1 MNQKQGPYK
10 HYERPTEPRNFG
22 EQSSSKGWIA
32 IITILIIIIIALV
45 PIVHR
50 LASDQQ
56 SDNQVTQLQT
66 TKKSKKVPKH
76 KVKKNKKAKKA
87 KKNKLNKA
95 QSNLNNTSSMKKQY
109 IVKSGDTL
117 SSIASKHGMSVEDLA
132 KLNNLNSMARVDAGQ
147 TLKLK

>member
-10 HYERPTEPRNFG
+10 HYERPTEPRSSG

-50 LASDQQ
+50 LAADQQ
-56 SDNQVTQLQT
+56 PNNQVTQLQT
-66 TKKSKKVPKH
+66 TKKAKKVPKH
-76 KVKKNKKAKKA
+76 KVKKNKKAKK
-87 KKNKLNKA
+87 NKLNKT
-95 QSNLNNTSSMKKQY
+95 QSSLNNTSSMKKQY

>member
-10 HYERPTEPRNFG
+10 HYERPTEPRSSG

-50 LASDQQ
+50 LAADQQ
-56 SDNQVTQLQT
+56 PNNQVTQLQT
-66 TKKSKKVPKH
+66 TKKAKKVPKH
-76 KVKKNKKAKKA
+76 KVKKNKKAKK
-87 KKNKLNKA
+87 NKLNKT
-95 QSNLNNTSSMKKQY
+95 QSSLNNTSSMKKQY
-109 IVKSGDTL
+109 VVKSGDTL
-117 SSIASKHGMSVEDLA
+117 SSIASKHGMSVKDLT

>member
-10 HYERPTEPRNFG
+10 HYERPTEPRSSG

-50 LASDQQ
+50 LAADQQ
-56 SDNQVTQLQT
+56 PNNQVTQLQT
-66 TKKSKKVPKH
+66 TKKAKKKYQNI
-76 KVKKNKKAKKA
+76 KLRKIKKA
-87 KKNKLNKA
+87 KKNKLNKT
-95 QSNLNNTSSMKKQY
+95 QSSLNNTSSMKKQY
-109 IVKSGDTL
+109 VVKSGDTL

>member
-10 HYERPTEPRNFG
+10 HYERPTEPRSSG

-56 SDNQVTQLQT
+56 PNNQVTQLQT
-66 TKKSKKVPKH
+66 TKKAKKVPKH
-76 KVKKNKKAKKA
+76 KVKKNKKAKK
-87 KKNKLNKA
+87 NKLNKA
-95 QSNLNNTSSMKKQY
+95 QSSLNNTSSMKKQY
-109 IVKSGDTL
+109 VVKSGDTL
-117 SSIASKHGMSVEDLA
+117 SSIASKHGMSVKDLT

>member
-10 HYERPTEPRNFG
+10 HYERPTEPRNSG

-56 SDNQVTQLQT
+56 PNNQVTQLQT
-66 TKKSKKVPKH
+66 TKKSKKVAKH
-76 KVKKNKKAKKA
+76 KVKKTKKT
-87 KKNKLNKA
+87 KKNKLNK
-95 QSNLNNTSSMKKQY
+95 LNNTSSMKKQY
-109 IVKSGDTL
+109 VVKSGDTL

>member
-10 HYERPTEPRNFG
+10 HYERPTEPRSSG

-56 SDNQVTQLQT
+56 PNNQVTQLQT
-66 TKKSKKVPKH
+66 TKKAKKVPKH
-76 KVKKNKKAKKA
+76 KVKKNKKAKK
-87 KKNKLNKA
+87 NKLNKT
-95 QSNLNNTSSMKKQY
+95 QSSLNNTSSMKKQY
-109 IVKSGDTL
+109 VVKSGDTL

>member
-10 HYERPTEPRNFG
+10 HYERPTEPRSSG

-50 LASDQQ
+50 LAADQQ
-56 SDNQVTQLQT
+56 PNNQVTQLQT
-66 TKKSKKVPKH
+66 TKKAKKVPKH
-76 KVKKNKKAKKA
+76 KVKKNK
-87 KKNKLNKA
+87 LNKT
-95 QSNLNNTSSMKKQY
+95 QSSLNNTSSMKKQY
-109 IVKSGDTL
+109 VVKSGDTL

>member
-10 HYERPTEPRNFG
+10 HYERPTEPRSSG

-50 LASDQQ
+50 LAADQQ
-56 SDNQVTQLQT
+56 PNNQVTQLQT
-66 TKKSKKVPKH
+66 TKKAKKVPKH
-76 KVKKNKKAKKA
+76 KVKKNKKAKK
-87 KKNKLNKA
+87 NKLNKA
-95 QSNLNNTSSMKKQY
+95 QSSLNNTSSMKKQY
-109 IVKSGDTL
+109 VVKSGDTL
-117 SSIASKHGMSVEDLA
+117 SSIASKHGMSVKDLT

>member
-10 HYERPTEPRNFG
+10 HYERPTEPRSSG

-56 SDNQVTQLQT
+56 PNNQVTQLQT
-66 TKKSKKVPKH
+66 TKKAKKVPKH
-76 KVKKNKKAKKA
+76 KVKKNKKAKK
-87 KKNKLNKA
+87 NKLNKT
-95 QSNLNNTSSMKKQY
+95 QSSLNNTSSMKKQY
-109 IVKSGDTL
+109 VVKSGDTL
-117 SSIASKHGMSVEDLA
+117 SSIASKHGMSVKDLT